1 MGLFTAPWGSSRVRE
16 RRVQQPGG
24 RTRPARTRKGAS
36 LGCLRG
42 SAREHQAL
50 RASASVLVQRSSP
63 TGPLTTAL
71 QTLTFTSSLPECR
84 MATTVLA
91 WTASGWHVTL
101 NNYRSETEKK
111 FERWWRELI
120 SVVSP
125 PSSHLKGCSPLAP
138 LAQGLT
144 HNWLKERAE
153 GASRRAE
160 PYACVLPLAHTL
172 PRRSRS
178 QRQRSSN
185 DAASDRRAQR
195 DCAGRAAAS
204 PGSRCPWLWSLLLS
218 RAVARHWRGPTAHAC
233 RGRGCTRRGGIEL
246 SSRCVGLG

>member
-16 RRVQQPGG
+16 RRQPGG

-63 TGPLTTAL
+63 TGFLTTAL

-91 WTASGWHVTL
+91 WTASGWHLTL

-160 PYACVLPLAHTL
+160 PYACVLPLAHT
-172 PRRSRS
+172 
-178 QRQRSSN
+178 
-185 DAASDRRAQR
+185 
-195 DCAGRAAAS
+195 
-204 PGSRCPWLWSLLLS
+204 
-218 RAVARHWRGPTAHAC
+218 
-233 RGRGCTRRGGIEL
+233 
-246 SSRCVGLG
+246 